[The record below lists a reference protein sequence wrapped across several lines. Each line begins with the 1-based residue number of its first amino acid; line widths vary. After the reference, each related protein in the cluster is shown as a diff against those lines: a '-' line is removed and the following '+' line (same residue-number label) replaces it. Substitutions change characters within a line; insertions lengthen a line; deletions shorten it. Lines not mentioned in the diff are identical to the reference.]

1 MWQAHDDEHEN
12 DGNDV
17 DDNYDDSVKSGSIGA
32 GFNCINVML
41 LLLSLDGTIM
51 DFSEDAKL
59 SKFILSIAA
68 QQVVSSGFQRFRW
81 FEWNNVSVS
90 DKELSLMMVDWRI
103 DGWTDK

>member
-1 MWQAHDDEHEN
+1 MWRAHDDEHEN

-51 DFSEDAKL
+51 VFSEDA
-59 SKFILSIAA
+59 
-68 QQVVSSGFQRFRW
+68 
-81 FEWNNVSVS
+81 
-90 DKELSLMMVDWRI
+90 
-103 DGWTDK
+103 